1 MHDDI
6 DIADLA
12 DRLCCA
18 VRSSA
23 AVYSMGIAVI
33 GRAELR
39 SQLRTYLVE
48 TLLNTAGWHNINIA
62 TMNDA
67 EVAVFSE

>member
-1 MHDDI
+1 
-6 DIADLA
+6 
-12 DRLCCA
+12 
-18 VRSSA
+18 
-23 AVYSMGIAVI
+23 MGIAVI

-39 SQLRTYLVE
+39 SQLKTYLVD
-48 TLLNTAGWHNINIA
+48 TLLHTAGWHNINIA